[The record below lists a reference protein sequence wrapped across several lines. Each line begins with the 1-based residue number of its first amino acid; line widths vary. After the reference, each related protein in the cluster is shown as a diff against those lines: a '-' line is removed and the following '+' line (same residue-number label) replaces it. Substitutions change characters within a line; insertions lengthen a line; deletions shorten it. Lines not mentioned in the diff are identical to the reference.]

1 MQYPYDMTNRYNAG
15 MYDPNAYVNYMQAQ
29 QRLNQLQPQIPQPMQ
44 TPIQNEKFFK
54 TLPVTSFD
62 EAKAAMISFDGSLN
76 IYVDT
81 QHGKI
86 YTKQLTNNGLAE
98 LKVYTLSNETESA
111 GQNAPVEYV
120 TKSDYNA
127 LLEKVDALQE
137 KFNAL
142 GGRKNESNG
151 NNANIQPNKKQS

>member
-15 MYDPNAYVNYMQAQ
+15 MYDTNAYINYMQAQ
-29 QRLNQLQPQIPQPMQ
+29 QRMNQLQPQIPQPMQ
-44 TPIQNEKFFK
+44 TPIQTEKFFK

-81 QHGKI
+81 QHDRI

-98 LKVYTLSNETESA
+98 LKVYTLSKENEPKE
-111 GQNAPVEYV
+111 NVVEYV
-120 TKSDYNA
+120 TKGDYNA
-127 LLEKVDALQE
+127 LLERVNKLQE
-137 KFNAL
+137 KLNTL
-142 GGRKNESNG
+142 GGKHNEPNG
-151 NNANIQPNKKQS
+151 NNANVQSVKK

>member
-15 MYDPNAYVNYMQAQ
+15 MYDTNAYINYMQAQ
-29 QRLNQLQPQIPQPMQ
+29 QRMNQLQPQIPQPMQ
-44 TPIQNEKFFK
+44 TPIQTEKFFK

-81 QHGKI
+81 QHDRI

-98 LKVYTLSNETESA
+98 LKVYTLSKENEPSE
-111 GQNAPVEYV
+111 NIVEYV
-120 TKSDYNA
+120 TKVDYDK
-127 LLEKVDALQE
+127 LLEKVNKLQE
-137 KFNAL
+137 RFNAL
-142 GGRKNESNG
+142 GGKHNEPNG
-151 NNANIQPNKKQS
+151 NNANVQSVKK

>member
-15 MYDPNAYVNYMQAQ
+15 MYDTNAYINYMQAQ
-29 QRLNQLQPQIPQPMQ
+29 QRMNQLQPQIPQPMQ
-44 TPIQNEKFFK
+44 TPIQTEKFFK

-81 QHGKI
+81 QHDRI

-98 LKVYTLSNETESA
+98 LKVYTLSKENEPKE
-111 GQNAPVEYV
+111 NVVEYV
-120 TKSDYNA
+120 TKGDYNA
-127 LLEKVDALQE
+127 LLERVNKLQE
-137 KFNAL
+137 KLNTL
-142 GGRKNESNG
+142 GGKHNEPNG
-151 NNANIQPNKKQS
+151 NNANIQSTKKQS

>member
-15 MYDPNAYVNYMQAQ
+15 MYDTNAYINYMQAQ
-29 QRLNQLQPQIPQPMQ
+29 QRMNQLQPQIPQPMQ
-44 TPIQNEKFFK
+44 TPIQTEKFFK

-81 QHGKI
+81 QHDRI

-98 LKVYTLSNETESA
+98 LKVYTLSKENEPKE
-111 GQNAPVEYV
+111 NVVEYV
-120 TKSDYNA
+120 TKGDYNA
-127 LLEKVDALQE
+127 LLERVNKLQE
-137 KFNAL
+137 KLNTL
-142 GGRKNESNG
+142 GGKHNESNG
-151 NNANIQPNKKQS
+151 NNANIQSTKK

>member
-15 MYDPNAYVNYMQAQ
+15 MYDTNAYINYMQAQ
-29 QRLNQLQPQIPQPMQ
+29 QRMNQLQPQIPQPMQ
-44 TPIQNEKFFK
+44 TPIQSEKFFK

-81 QHGKI
+81 QHDRI

-98 LKVYTLSNETESA
+98 LKVYTLSKENEPKE
-111 GQNAPVEYV
+111 NVVEYV
-120 TKSDYNA
+120 TKGDYNA
-127 LLEKVDALQE
+127 LLERVNKLQE
-137 KFNAL
+137 KLNTL
-142 GGRKNESNG
+142 GGKHNESNG
-151 NNANIQPNKKQS
+151 NNANIQSAKKQS

>member
-15 MYDPNAYVNYMQAQ
+15 MYDTNAYINYMQAQ
-29 QRLNQLQPQIPQPMQ
+29 QRMNQLQPQIPQPMQ

-81 QHGKI
+81 QHDRI

-98 LKVYTLSNETESA
+98 LKVYTLSKESK
-111 GQNAPVEYV
+111 PKESVVEYV
-120 TKSDYNA
+120 TKGDYNA
-127 LLEKVDALQE
+127 LLERVNKLQE
-137 KFNAL
+137 KLNTL
-142 GGRKNESNG
+142 GGKHNESNG
-151 NNANIQPNKKQS
+151 NNANIQSAKKQS

>member
-15 MYDPNAYVNYMQAQ
+15 MYDTNAYINYMQAQ
-29 QRLNQLQPQIPQPMQ
+29 QRMNQLQPQIPQPMQ
-44 TPIQNEKFFK
+44 TPVQSEKFFK

-81 QHGKI
+81 QHDRI

-98 LKVYTLSNETESA
+98 LKVYTLSKENEPKE
-111 GQNAPVEYV
+111 NVVEYV
-120 TKSDYNA
+120 TKGDYNA
-127 LLEKVDALQE
+127 LLERVNKLQE
-137 KFNAL
+137 KLNTL
-142 GGRKNESNG
+142 GGKHNESNG
-151 NNANIQPNKKQS
+151 NNANIQPTKKQS

>member
-15 MYDPNAYVNYMQAQ
+15 MYDTNAYINYMQAQ
-29 QRLNQLQPQIPQPMQ
+29 QRINQLQPQIPQPMQ
-44 TPIQNEKFFK
+44 TPIQTEKFFK

-81 QHGKI
+81 QHDRI

-98 LKVYTLSNETESA
+98 LKVYTLSKENEPKE
-111 GQNAPVEYV
+111 NVVEYV
-120 TKSDYNA
+120 TKGDYNA
-127 LLEKVDALQE
+127 LLERVNKLQE
-137 KFNAL
+137 KLNTL
-142 GGRKNESNG
+142 GGKHNESNG
-151 NNANIQPNKKQS
+151 NNANIQPTKKQS

>member
-15 MYDPNAYVNYMQAQ
+15 MYDTNAYINYMQAQ
-29 QRLNQLQPQIPQPMQ
+29 QRMNQLQPQIPQPMQ
-44 TPIQNEKFFK
+44 TPIQTEKFFK

-81 QHGKI
+81 QHDRI

-98 LKVYTLSNETESA
+98 LKVYTLSKENEPKE
-111 GQNAPVEYV
+111 NVVEYV
-120 TKSDYNA
+120 TKGDYNA
-127 LLEKVDALQE
+127 LLERVNKLQE
-137 KFNAL
+137 KLNTL
-142 GGRKNESNG
+142 GGKHNESNG
-151 NNANIQPNKKQS
+151 NNANVQSVKK

>member
-15 MYDPNAYVNYMQAQ
+15 MYDTNAYINYMQAQ
-29 QRLNQLQPQIPQPMQ
+29 QRMNQLQPQIPQPMQ
-44 TPIQNEKFFK
+44 TPIQTEKFFK

-81 QHGKI
+81 QHDRI

-98 LKVYTLSNETESA
+98 LKVYTLSKENEPKETV
-111 GQNAPVEYV
+111 VEYV
-120 TKSDYNA
+120 TKGDYNA
-127 LLEKVDALQE
+127 LLERVNKLQE
-137 KFNAL
+137 KLNTL
-142 GGRKNESNG
+142 GGKHNEPNG
-151 NNANIQPNKKQS
+151 NNANVQSVKK

>member
-15 MYDPNAYVNYMQAQ
+15 MYDTNAYINYMQAQ
-29 QRLNQLQPQIPQPMQ
+29 QRMNQLQPQIPQPMQ
-44 TPIQNEKFFK
+44 TPIQTEKFFK

-81 QHGKI
+81 QHDRI

-98 LKVYTLSNETESA
+98 LKVYTLSKEDKPSENI
-111 GQNAPVEYV
+111 VEYV
-120 TKSDYNA
+120 TKVDYDK
-127 LLEKVDALQE
+127 LLEKVNKLQE
-137 KFNAL
+137 RFNAL
-142 GGRKNESNG
+142 GGKHNEPNG
-151 NNANIQPNKKQS
+151 NNANIQSVKK

>member
-15 MYDPNAYVNYMQAQ
+15 MYDTNAYINYMQAQ
-29 QRLNQLQPQIPQPMQ
+29 QRINQLQPQIPQPMQ
-44 TPIQNEKFFK
+44 TPIQSEKFFK

-81 QHGKI
+81 QHDRI

-98 LKVYTLSNETESA
+98 LKVYTLSKENEPKE
-111 GQNAPVEYV
+111 NVVEYV
-120 TKSDYNA
+120 TKGDYNA
-127 LLEKVDALQE
+127 LLESVNKLQE
-137 KFNAL
+137 KLNTL
-142 GGRKNESNG
+142 GCKHNESNG
-151 NNANIQPNKKQS
+151 NNANIQPTKKQS

>member
-1 MQYPYDMTNRYNAG
+1 MQYTYDMTNRYNAG
-15 MYDPNAYVNYMQAQ
+15 MYDTNAYINYMQAQ
-29 QRLNQLQPQIPQPMQ
+29 QRMNQLQPQIPQPMQ
-44 TPIQNEKFFK
+44 TPIQTEKFFK

-81 QHGKI
+81 QHDRI

-98 LKVYTLSNETESA
+98 LKVYTLSKESEPKE
-111 GQNAPVEYV
+111 NVVEYV

-127 LLEKVDALQE
+127 LLERVNKLQE
-137 KFNAL
+137 KLNTL
-142 GGRKNESNG
+142 GGKHNESNG
-151 NNANIQPNKKQS
+151 NNANIQPTKKQS

>member
-15 MYDPNAYVNYMQAQ
+15 MYDTNAYINYMQAQ
-29 QRLNQLQPQIPQPMQ
+29 QRINQLQPQIPQPMQ
-44 TPIQNEKFFK
+44 TPIQTEKFFK

-81 QHGKI
+81 QHDRI

-98 LKVYTLSNETESA
+98 LKVYTLSKEDKPSENI
-111 GQNAPVEYV
+111 VEYV
-120 TKSDYNA
+120 TKVDYDK
-127 LLEKVDALQE
+127 LLEKVNKLQE
-137 KFNAL
+137 RFNAL
-142 GGRKNESNG
+142 GGKHNEPNG
-151 NNANIQPNKKQS
+151 NNANVQSVKK

>member
-15 MYDPNAYVNYMQAQ
+15 MYDTNAYINYMQAQ
-29 QRLNQLQPQIPQPMQ
+29 QRMNQLQPQIPQPMQ
-44 TPIQNEKFFK
+44 TPIQSEKFFK

-81 QHGKI
+81 QHDRI

-98 LKVYTLSNETESA
+98 LKVYTLSKESE
-111 GQNAPVEYV
+111 PKESVVEYV
-120 TKSDYNA
+120 TKGDYNA
-127 LLEKVDALQE
+127 LLERVNKLQE
-137 KFNAL
+137 KLNTL
-142 GGRKNESNG
+142 GGKHNEPNG
-151 NNANIQPNKKQS
+151 NNANVQSVKK

>member
-15 MYDPNAYVNYMQAQ
+15 MYDTNAYINYMQAQ
-29 QRLNQLQPQIPQPMQ
+29 QRINQLQPQIPQPMQ
-44 TPIQNEKFFK
+44 TPIQSEKFFK

-81 QHGKI
+81 QHDRI

-98 LKVYTLSNETESA
+98 LKVYTLSKENEPKE
-111 GQNAPVEYV
+111 NVVEYV
-120 TKSDYNA
+120 TKGDYNA
-127 LLEKVDALQE
+127 LLERVNKLQE
-137 KFNAL
+137 KLNTL
-142 GGRKNESNG
+142 GGKHNEPNG
-151 NNANIQPNKKQS
+151 NNANIQPTKKQS

>member
-15 MYDPNAYVNYMQAQ
+15 MYDTNAYINYMQAQ
-29 QRLNQLQPQIPQPMQ
+29 QRMNQLQPQIPQPMQ
-44 TPIQNEKFFK
+44 TPIQSEKFFK

-81 QHGKI
+81 QHDRI

-98 LKVYTLSNETESA
+98 LKVYTLSKENEPKE
-111 GQNAPVEYV
+111 NVIEYV
-120 TKSDYNA
+120 TKGDYNA
-127 LLEKVDALQE
+127 LLERVNKLQE
-137 KFNAL
+137 KLNTL
-142 GGRKNESNG
+142 GGKHNESNG
-151 NNANIQPNKKQS
+151 NNANIQPTKKQS

>member
-15 MYDPNAYVNYMQAQ
+15 MYDTNAYINYMQAQ
-29 QRLNQLQPQIPQPMQ
+29 QRINQLQPQIPQPMQ
-44 TPIQNEKFFK
+44 TPIQSEKFFK

-81 QHGKI
+81 QHDRI

-98 LKVYTLSNETESA
+98 LKVYTLSKENEPKE
-111 GQNAPVEYV
+111 NVVEYV
-120 TKSDYNA
+120 TKGDYNA
-127 LLEKVDALQE
+127 LLERVNKLQE
-137 KFNAL
+137 KLNTL
-142 GGRKNESNG
+142 GGKHNESNG
-151 NNANIQPNKKQS
+151 NNANIQPTKKQS

>member
-15 MYDPNAYVNYMQAQ
+15 MYDTNAYINYMQAQ
-29 QRLNQLQPQIPQPMQ
+29 QRINQLQPQIPQPMQ
-44 TPIQNEKFFK
+44 TPIQTEKFFK

-81 QHGKI
+81 QHDRI

-98 LKVYTLSNETESA
+98 LKVYTLSKENGPKE
-111 GQNAPVEYV
+111 NVVEYV
-120 TKSDYNA
+120 TKGDYNA
-127 LLEKVDALQE
+127 LLERVNKLQE
-137 KFNAL
+137 KLNTL
-142 GGRKNESNG
+142 GGKHNESNG
-151 NNANIQPNKKQS
+151 NNANIQPTKKQS

>member
-15 MYDPNAYVNYMQAQ
+15 MYDTNAYINYMQAQ
-29 QRLNQLQPQIPQPMQ
+29 QRMNQLQPQIPQPMQ
-44 TPIQNEKFFK
+44 TPIQSEKFFK

-81 QHGKI
+81 QHDRI

-98 LKVYTLSNETESA
+98 LKVYTLSKENEPKE
-111 GQNAPVEYV
+111 NVVEYV
-120 TKSDYNA
+120 TKGDYNA
-127 LLEKVDALQE
+127 LLERVNKLQE
-137 KFNAL
+137 KLNTL
-142 GGRKNESNG
+142 GGKHNESNG
-151 NNANIQPNKKQS
+151 NNANIQSTKKQS

>member
-15 MYDPNAYVNYMQAQ
+15 MYDTNAYINYMQAQ
-29 QRLNQLQPQIPQPMQ
+29 QRMNQLQPQIPQPMQ
-44 TPIQNEKFFK
+44 TPIQSEKFFK

-81 QHGKI
+81 QHDRI

-98 LKVYTLSNETESA
+98 LKVYTLSKENEPKE
-111 GQNAPVEYV
+111 NVVEYV
-120 TKSDYNA
+120 TKGDYNA
-127 LLEKVDALQE
+127 LLERVNKLQE
-137 KFNAL
+137 KLNTL
-142 GGRKNESNG
+142 GGKHNESNG
-151 NNANIQPNKKQS
+151 NNANIQPTKKQS

>member
-1 MQYPYDMTNRYNAG
+1 MQYPYNGYNTG
-15 MYDPNAYVNYMQAQ
+15 VYDPSIDYMQAQ
-29 QRLNQLQPQIPQPMQ
+29 QRINQLQPQIPQPMQ
-44 TPIQNEKFFK
+44 TPIQNDKFFK

-81 QHGKI
+81 QHDRI

-98 LKVYTLSNETESA
+98 LKVYTLSKESEPKE
-111 GQNAPVEYV
+111 NVVEYV

-127 LLEKVDALQE
+127 LLERVNKLQE
-137 KFNAL
+137 KLNTL
-142 GGRKNESNG
+142 GGKHNESNG
-151 NNANIQPNKKQS
+151 NNANIQPTKKQS

>member
-15 MYDPNAYVNYMQAQ
+15 MYDTNAYINYMQAQ
-29 QRLNQLQPQIPQPMQ
+29 QRINQLQPQIPQPMQ
-44 TPIQNEKFFK
+44 TPIQSEKFFK

-81 QHGKI
+81 QHDRI

-98 LKVYTLSNETESA
+98 LKVYTLSKESEPKE
-111 GQNAPVEYV
+111 NVVEYV
-120 TKSDYNA
+120 TKGDYNA
-127 LLEKVDALQE
+127 LLERVNKLQE
-137 KFNAL
+137 KLNTL
-142 GGRKNESNG
+142 GGKHNEPNG
-151 NNANIQPNKKQS
+151 NNANVQSVKK

>member
-15 MYDPNAYVNYMQAQ
+15 MYDTNAYINYMQAQ
-29 QRLNQLQPQIPQPMQ
+29 QRINQLQPQIPQPLQ
-44 TPIQNEKFFK
+44 TPIQSEKFFK

-81 QHGKI
+81 QHDRI

-98 LKVYTLSNETESA
+98 LKVYTLSKENEPKE
-111 GQNAPVEYV
+111 NVVEYV
-120 TKSDYNA
+120 TKGDYNA
-127 LLEKVDALQE
+127 LLERVNKLQE
-137 KFNAL
+137 KLNTL
-142 GGRKNESNG
+142 GGKHNESNG
-151 NNANIQPNKKQS
+151 NNANIQPTKKQS

>member
-15 MYDPNAYVNYMQAQ
+15 MYDTNAYINYMQAQ
-29 QRLNQLQPQIPQPMQ
+29 QRINQLQPQIPQPMQ
-44 TPIQNEKFFK
+44 TPIQSEKFFK

-81 QHGKI
+81 QHDRI

-98 LKVYTLSNETESA
+98 LKVYTLSKESELKE
-111 GQNAPVEYV
+111 GVVEYV
-120 TKSDYNA
+120 TKGDYNA
-127 LLEKVDALQE
+127 LLERVNKLQE
-137 KFNAL
+137 KLNTL
-142 GGRKNESNG
+142 GGKHNESNG
-151 NNANIQPNKKQS
+151 NNANIQPTKKQS

>member
-15 MYDPNAYVNYMQAQ
+15 MYDTNAYINYMQAQ
-29 QRLNQLQPQIPQPMQ
+29 QRMNQLQPQIPQPMQ
-44 TPIQNEKFFK
+44 TPIQTEKFFK

-81 QHGKI
+81 QHDRI

-98 LKVYTLSNETESA
+98 LKVYTLSKENEPKE
-111 GQNAPVEYV
+111 NVVEYV
-120 TKSDYNA
+120 TKGDYNA
-127 LLEKVDALQE
+127 LLERVNKLQE
-137 KFNAL
+137 KLNTL
-142 GGRKNESNG
+142 GGKHNESNG
-151 NNANIQPNKKQS
+151 NNANIQPTKKQS

>member
-1 MQYPYDMTNRYNAG
+1 MQYPYNGYNTGA
-15 MYDPNAYVNYMQAQ
+15 YDPSIYYMQAQ
-29 QRLNQLQPQIPQPMQ
+29 QRINQLQPQVPQPMQ

-81 QHGKI
+81 QHDRI

-98 LKVYTLSNETESA
+98 LKVYTLSKESEPKE
-111 GQNAPVEYV
+111 NVVEYV
-120 TKSDYNA
+120 TKGDYNA
-127 LLEKVDALQE
+127 LLERVNKLQE
-137 KFNAL
+137 KLNTL
-142 GGRKNESNG
+142 GGKHNESNG
-151 NNANIQPNKKQS
+151 NNANIQSAKKQS

>member
-15 MYDPNAYVNYMQAQ
+15 MYDTNAYINYMQAQ
-29 QRLNQLQPQIPQPMQ
+29 QRINQLQPQIPQPMQ
-44 TPIQNEKFFK
+44 TPIQSEKFFK

-81 QHGKI
+81 QHDRI

-98 LKVYTLSNETESA
+98 LKVYTLSKESEPKE
-111 GQNAPVEYV
+111 NVVEYV

-127 LLEKVDALQE
+127 LLERVNKLQE
-137 KFNAL
+137 KLNTL
-142 GGRKNESNG
+142 GGKHNESNG
-151 NNANIQPNKKQS
+151 NNANIQPTKKQS

>member
-15 MYDPNAYVNYMQAQ
+15 MYDTNTYINYMQAQ
-29 QRLNQLQPQIPQPMQ
+29 QRMNQLQPQIPQPMQ
-44 TPIQNEKFFK
+44 TPIQTEKFFK

-81 QHGKI
+81 QHDRI

-98 LKVYTLSNETESA
+98 LKVYTLSKEDKPSENI
-111 GQNAPVEYV
+111 VEYV
-120 TKSDYNA
+120 TKVDYDK
-127 LLEKVDALQE
+127 LLEKVNKLQE
-137 KFNAL
+137 RFNAL
-142 GGRKNESNG
+142 GGKHNEPNG
-151 NNANIQPNKKQS
+151 NNANVQSVKK

>member
-15 MYDPNAYVNYMQAQ
+15 MYDTNAYINYMQAQ
-29 QRLNQLQPQIPQPMQ
+29 QRINQLQPQIPQPMQ
-44 TPIQNEKFFK
+44 TPIQNDKFFK

-81 QHGKI
+81 QHDRI

-98 LKVYTLSNETESA
+98 LKVYTLSKENEPKE
-111 GQNAPVEYV
+111 NVVEYV

-127 LLEKVDALQE
+127 LLERVNKLQE
-137 KFNAL
+137 RLNTL
-142 GGRKNESNG
+142 GGKHNESNG
-151 NNANIQPNKKQS
+151 NNANIQPTKKQS

>member
-15 MYDPNAYVNYMQAQ
+15 MYDTNAYINYMQAQ
-29 QRLNQLQPQIPQPMQ
+29 QRMNQLQPQIPQPMQ
-44 TPIQNEKFFK
+44 TPIQTEKFFK

-81 QHGKI
+81 QHDRI

-98 LKVYTLSNETESA
+98 LKVYTLSKENEPKE
-111 GQNAPVEYV
+111 NVVEYV
-120 TKSDYNA
+120 TKGDYNA
-127 LLEKVDALQE
+127 LLEKVNKLQE
-137 KFNAL
+137 KLNTL
-142 GGRKNESNG
+142 GGKHNESNG
-151 NNANIQPNKKQS
+151 NNANIQPTKKQS